1 MRTVLTYI
9 LIFISSI
16 IYASDHNFACGG
28 GSWEGMNFYNLFV
41 QTNISAEEFYPFLRD
56 EYNSFYGEGYY
67 DENKETVY
75 PKGNVNLWK
84 EILVG
89 WSTKDIENAIYNFD
103 SFNWKNKN
111 TKAEK
116 NAKTYIKFAQQCS
129 EAFKYR
135 NKRNSWDYDEIL
147 AQKTVNTEAL
157 LAKANLLLSAETNQQ
172 LKERYYYQIIRILHY
187 SKNFNEAIRFFE
199 TKVEDQFPKNEI
211 YYYITD
217 QVAGCYYST
226 KDYEK
231 SAYLF
236 TKVVNK
242 SIDRKK
248 SAFISYNF
256 CTYKNAEGK
265 PYFTSLDDEKDVLL
279 IKSLRDFSDEIK
291 NINTFI
297 NLDAKDPRVEL
308 LFMRA
313 LSNVERDIWTRD
325 IGIDDKVLPNLN
337 LKNNYNKNHE
347 ELLQIAEQQIGN
359 TQIKNKDFWKITSS
373 YLSFIN
379 NDLTAANQKLNEVQS
394 FPNQKKI
401 LSIVYEV
408 FSWDTITSENENYL
422 TRIIE
427 NHPSNE
433 DWKPL
438 ILDRISHVYYKNNK
452 IGKAFL
458 VHNHVE
464 NVKNIS
470 SLELLNALEKLYYK
484 PNKSKYENML
494 LNNKSKSSLD
504 YISYINHQK
513 GVYYLYQKNPEEA
526 LVYFNKKGDI
536 VREISIPGTIFSNNI
551 KECFS
556 CPDKNVMADEV
567 YKADVF
573 SFIKTNFSKKELA
586 INLIELKKLTHNE
599 KQWKSKLAN
608 YLLANYYYNISNTG
622 YYRGILTNNSNCC
635 DYNYIDYANDKYK
648 NDKIGANI
656 IASRSGYNLSNISYY
671 DKHYFGLSDTAM
683 EYYQKVIDLSTDK
696 ELNARCLYLM
706 AKCELNDYYNNGSS
720 NTFEIKLSE
729 YQNIQ
734 LPNYNSFKVLKEHY
748 SDTEFHKMIIRECS
762 YFRHYSAQY

>member
-1 MRTVLTYI
+1 MRTILTYT
-9 LIFISSI
+9 LAFISSI
-16 IYASDHNFACGG
+16 IFASDHNFVCGG
-28 GSWEGMNFYNLFV
+28 DGYWEGDSFYNLFV
-41 QTNISAEEFYPFLRD
+41 QTNISAKEFYPFLRD
-56 EYNSFYGEGYY
+56 EYNNFYGENYY
-67 DENKETVY
+67 DEKKEIVY
-75 PKGNVNLWK
+75 PRGNVNLWK
-84 EILVG
+84 EVLLD
-89 WSTKDIENAIYNFD
+89 WSTKDIENVIYNFD
-103 SFNWKNKN
+103 SFNWKNKT

-116 NAKTYIKFAQQCS
+116 SAKTYIEFAQQCS
-129 EAFKYR
+129 EAFRYR

-157 LAKANLLLSAETNQQ
+157 LAKANLLLSAEANQQ
-172 LKERYYYQIIRILHY
+172 LKARYYYQIIRILHY
-187 SKNFNEAIRFFE
+187 SKSFSEAVNFYK
-199 TKVEDQFPKNEI
+199 TKVEDQLPKNEI

-217 QVAGCYYST
+217 QVAGCYYSL

-231 SAYLF
+231 AAYLF
-236 TKVVNK
+236 TKVLNK

-248 SAFISYNF
+248 SAFLSYNF
-256 CTYKNAEGK
+256 CANKNAEGK
-265 PYFTSLDDEKDVLL
+265 PYFSGIDDEKDVLL
-279 IKSLRDFSDEIK
+279 IASLRDFSDEVN
-291 NINTFI
+291 NINKFI
-297 NLDAKDPRVEL
+297 HLDAKDPRVEL

-313 LSNVERDIWTRD
+313 LSNVERDIWPRN
-325 IGIDDKVLPNLN
+325 IGTFDRTLPNIQN
-337 LKNNYNKNHE
+337 NKNYK
-347 ELLQIAEQQIGN
+347 ELLQIAEQQIEN

-379 NDLTAANQKLNEVQS
+379 NDLTTANQKLNKVQS
-394 FPNQKKI
+394 FPEQKKT
-401 LSIVYEV
+401 LSIIYKV
-408 FSWDTITSENENYL
+408 FSWDTITPENENYL
-422 TRIIE
+422 IKIIE
-427 NHPSNE
+427 DHPTNE

-438 ILDRISHVYYKNNK
+438 ILDRISHIYYKNNK

-458 VHNHVE
+458 VHNHLE

-470 SLELLNALEKLYYK
+470 SLELLNALEKFYHK

-494 LNNKSKSSLD
+494 LNNKSQSSLD
-504 YISYINHQK
+504 FISYINHQK
-513 GVYYLYQKNPEEA
+513 GVYYLYQRNPEEA
-526 LVYFNKKGDI
+526 LIYFNKEKNPA
-536 VREISIPGTIFSNNI
+536 REASIPGTIFSNNI

-556 CPDKNVMADEV
+556 CPEKNIMADEV

-622 YYRGILTNNSNCC
+622 YYRGILTNNGNCC
-635 DYNYIDYANDKYK
+635 DYNYIDYANDRYK
-648 NDKIGANI
+648 NTKIGANI
-656 IASRSGYNLSNISYY
+656 IANRSGYTLSDVSYY
-671 DKHYFGLSDTAM
+671 DKHYFGLSDTAI

-729 YQNIQ
+729 YQTIQ
-734 LPNYNSFKVLKEHY
+734 LPNYNSFKILKEQY

-762 YFRHYSAQY
+762 YFKAYSSHF